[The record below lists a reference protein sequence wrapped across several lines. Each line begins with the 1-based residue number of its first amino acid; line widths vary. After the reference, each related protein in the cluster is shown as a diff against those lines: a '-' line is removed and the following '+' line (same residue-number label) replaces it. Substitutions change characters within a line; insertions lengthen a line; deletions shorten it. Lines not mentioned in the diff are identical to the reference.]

1 MFNNF
6 NFFKNEVESE
16 EELRDKEKRVA
27 WSYKF
32 RLDKWAECLVRVGL
46 LGTKIDE
53 FYANDLLAENC
64 SSRQPQAQHRSSSS
78 AIRRTSGFR
87 EM

>member
-27 WSYKF
+27 WSYK
-32 RLDKWAECLVRVGL
+32 VSGQ
-46 LGTKIDE
+46 
-53 FYANDLLAENC
+53 
-64 SSRQPQAQHRSSSS
+64 SRSF
-78 AIRRTSGFR
+78 GD
-87 EM
+87 

>member
-16 EELRDKEKRVA
+16 EEPRDKEKRVA

-32 RLDKWAECLVRVGL
+32 RLDK
-46 LGTKIDE
+46 
-53 FYANDLLAENC
+53 
-64 SSRQPQAQHRSSSS
+64 
-78 AIRRTSGFR
+78 
-87 EM
+87 